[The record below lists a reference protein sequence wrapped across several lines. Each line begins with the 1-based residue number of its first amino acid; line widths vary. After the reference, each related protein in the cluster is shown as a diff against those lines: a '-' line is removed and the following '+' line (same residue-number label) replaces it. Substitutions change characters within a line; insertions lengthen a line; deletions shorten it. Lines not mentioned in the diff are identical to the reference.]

1 MSRERASDKHE
12 VSQEY
17 RDNSAYRYE
26 KARNNLRSA
35 KKLFENDDYASANN
49 RAYYAIFHAIR
60 AVLALDQFDSKKHS
74 GVISEFRLR
83 YIKTG
88 VFSKDLSDMVGSA
101 FEIRN
106 DSDYE
111 DMFIASKAE
120 TEEQIR
126 NAEDREYSEGF
137 AGLLSEIYE

>member
-1 MSRERASDKHE
+1 MHE

-17 RDNSAYRYE
+17 RDYSAYRYE

-35 KKLFENDDYASANN
+35 KILFENDDYASANN

-111 DMFIASKAE
+111 DLFIASKSE
-120 TEEQIR
+120 TEQQIR
-126 NAEDREYSEGF
+126 NAEDVLQKIGEYLKSENV
-137 AGLLSEIYE
+137 LPLS

>member
-1 MSRERASDKHE
+1 
-12 VSQEY
+12 
-17 RDNSAYRYE
+17 
-26 KARNNLRSA
+26 
-35 KKLFENDDYASANN
+35 
-49 RAYYAIFHAIR
+49 
-60 AVLALDQFDSKKHS
+60 
-74 GVISEFRLR
+74 
-83 YIKTG
+83 
-88 VFSKDLSDMVGSA
+88 MVGSA

>member
-1 MSRERASDKHE
+1 MHD

-17 RDNSAYRYE
+17 KAYSAYRYE
-26 KARNNLRSA
+26 KAQNNLRSA
-35 KKLFENDDYASANN
+35 RILLENGDYVSANN

-60 AVLALDQFDSKKHS
+60 SVLALDQFDSKKHS
-74 GVISEFRLR
+74 GVISEFRLK

-88 VFSKDLSDMVGSA
+88 ILPKELSDMIGSA

-111 DMFIASKAE
+111 DMFMASKAE
-120 TEEQIR
+120 TEQ
-126 NAEDREYSEGF
+126 
-137 AGLLSEIYE
+137 